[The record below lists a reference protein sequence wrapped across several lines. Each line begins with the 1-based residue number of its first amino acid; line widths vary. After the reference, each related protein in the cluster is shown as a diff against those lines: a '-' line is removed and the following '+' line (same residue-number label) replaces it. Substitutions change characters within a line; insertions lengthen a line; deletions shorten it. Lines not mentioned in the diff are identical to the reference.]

1 MYFSTILVFL
11 DIKDFAQDCVFQL
24 QHISTHAK
32 SYLIKKKSLSKVP
45 ENFHRSGWFGLLTA
59 RSDISE
65 GIFVVYL
72 KAFRATGSSSATG
85 QKDKRSTTMNSFHF
99 PFLTGSRP
107 VH

>member
-1 MYFSTILVFL
+1 MGGSVLQWYAYCIVRIVFQWAGIVFKWIIYLWTTILWRCFL
-11 DIKDFAQDCVFQL
+11 SD
-24 QHISTHAK
+24 
-32 SYLIKKKSLSKVP
+32 
-45 ENFHRSGWFGLLTA
+45 RSGWFGLLTA
-59 RSDISE
+59 RNDISE
-65 GIFVVYL
+65 VGIFVVYL